1 MLLWMARMGGRIRPA
16 AAGPRRLQVS
26 TGHLLKAAFRIL
38 CPPPPNKK
46 PDLSAGKRIWEDG
59 FVCIS
64 PLGDEIKVLPPSSQ
78 WQATVHWTV
87 AFISFES
94 AHNDKKSNNH
104 EECSISS
111 RRIRSPAGEPRR
123 LQVSTGHL
131 LKAAFRI
138 LCPPP
143 PNKKPDLSV
152 WFVWWGRTD
161 SNHRSYKQQIYS
173 LSPLATRELPHVQLA
188 RLEPVDGLEPPTY

>member
-1 MLLWMARMGGRIRPA
+1 MNGTDGGGRIRSPA
-16 AAGPRRLQVS
+16 GEPRRLQVS

-94 AHNDKKSNNH
+94 AYKQKKDT
-104 EECSISS
+104 
-111 RRIRSPAGEPRR
+111 PKG
-123 LQVSTGHL
+123 VS
-131 LKAAFRI
+131 F
-138 LCPPP
+138 
-143 PNKKPDLSV
+143 
-152 WFVWWGRTD
+152 FWWGRTD